1 MLPPHLPANRKVAN
15 GTPTRSGRA
24 AGRKAAAKPGARR
37 IALKGLLK
45 VRVDTPISMIAKMRK
60 EKARLC

>member
-15 GTPTRSGRA
+15 GTKVRHGRRKPSH
-24 AGRKAAAKPGARR
+24 AGAAKARR
-37 IALKGLLK
+37 IDLKGELRIGSGK
-45 VRVDTPISMIAKMRK
+45 GEPMIVRMRK